1 VDVLVKDNYVRRV
14 PDPFDKRKF
23 WVELMPAG
31 SAIFEELLPEVGD
44 HVQDIWDGMT
54 EKEMRVLIHLLSRL
68 RSNILSS
75 PRFKELSRELATPPS
90 IMTGRAAR
98 EPVGSY

>member
-1 VDVLVKDNYVRRV
+1 
-14 PDPFDKRKF
+14 
-23 WVELMPAG
+23 
-31 SAIFEELLPEVGD
+31 
-44 HVQDIWDGMT
+44 
-54 EKEMRVLIHLLSRL
+54 MRVLIHLLSRL